1 MALRGSSQKR
11 IGERMQEDRIR
22 RGRLGGERGC
32 EVSRFLS
39 SMEADR
45 RIAEADVLVDMAHLL
60 MLRRQKLV
68 GEEHA
73 RAIMELLLGFAED
86 GIPGEVF
93 DDRFE
98 DIHAGIEAYLIDRL
112 GEETGGRIHTG
123 RSRNDEVA
131 ACIRIRARGE
141 IVRLMAATDRL
152 REVLITLAGEHTGT
166 VMPGFTHLQHAQPT
180 TLAHHLL
187 AYEEAFSRDRARLSS
202 AFPRVNESP
211 LGAAA
216 FASTGFPLDREFAA
230 GLLGFDGLVEN
241 SMDAVSSRDFLL
253 EVLSISAIL
262 SSTAS
267 RLSTDLVL
275 WSSPLCG
282 FVTLA
287 DEYSSASSI
296 MPQKKNPDPL
306 EILRAKAG
314 TAAGSLAAA
323 LAIVK
328 GLPMSYNR
336 DLQEAT
342 PHLWQGIS
350 AAGEG
355 IPILAEALASATF
368 HRERMEEE
376 AGRGFSTATGLADLL
391 VQDLGIPFRTAHT
404 IVGKAVR
411 AGRLDLATLEEGA
424 QEAFGISLR
433 GMGLSQRKVEE
444 ALDVRS
450 QVDARKVTGGP
461 APAAVKKAIRARKE
475 RLRRDWAETTSL
487 DARLKA
493 AREHLLS
500 VARGLLS

>member
-1 MALRGSSQKR
+1 MH
-11 IGERMQEDRIR
+11 EDQIR

-32 EVSRFLS
+32 DVSRFLS

-45 RIAEADVLVDMAHLL
+45 KIAEADIQVDMAHLL
-60 MLRRQKLV
+60 MLRRQDLV
-68 GEEHA
+68 GNEHA
-73 RAIMELLLGFAED
+73 RAIMELLIGFFED
-86 GIPGEVF
+86 GLPEEVF

-131 ACIRIRARGE
+131 TCIRIRARE
-141 IVRLMAATDRL
+141 ELIRLMETTNRL
-152 REVLITLAGEHTGT
+152 RGVLITLAGEHTGT

-180 TLAHHLL
+180 TFAHHLL
-187 AYEEAFSRDRARLSS
+187 AYEEAFSGDYARLHS
-202 AFPRVNESP
+202 AFSRVNESP

-216 FASTGFPLDREFAA
+216 FASTGFPIDRDLTA

-253 EVLSISAIL
+253 EVLSACAIL
-262 SSTAS
+262 SITAS
-267 RLSTDLVL
+267 RLSADLIL
-275 WSSPLCG
+275 WSSPLAG

-287 DEYSSASSI
+287 DAYCSSSSI
-296 MPQKKNPDPL
+296 MPH
-306 EILRAKAG
+306 
-314 TAAGSLAAA
+314 
-323 LAIVK
+323 VK

-336 DLQEAT
+336 DLQEVT

-350 AAGEG
+350 AVREG
-355 IPILAEALASATF
+355 IPILAEVLATAALNPD
-368 HRERMEEE
+368 RMEEE

-411 AGRLDLATLEEGA
+411 AGSLDLKTLEKAAKET
-424 QEAFGISLR
+424 FGISLT
-433 GMGLSQRKVEE
+433 GMGLTREMVEN

-450 QVDARKVTGGP
+450 MVGAR
-461 APAAVKKAIRARKE
+461 
-475 RLRRDWAETTSL
+475 
-487 DARLKA
+487 
-493 AREHLLS
+493 
-500 VARGLLS
+500 

>member
-1 MALRGSSQKR
+1 MH
-11 IGERMQEDRIR
+11 EDRIR

-32 EVSRFLS
+32 EVARFLS

-73 RAIMELLLGFAED
+73 RAIMEILLGFAD
-86 GIPGEVF
+86 GGLPPEIFE
-93 DDRFE
+93 DRFE

-131 ACIRIRARGE
+131 ACIRIRARE
-141 IVRLMAATDRL
+141 DVVRLMVATDRL
-152 REVLITLAGEHTGT
+152 REVLLTLAGEHTAT

-187 AYEEAFSRDRARLSS
+187 AYEEAFSRDRARFSS

-216 FASTGFPLDREFAA
+216 FASTGFPIDREYTA

-267 RLSTDLVL
+267 RLSADLVL

-282 FVTLA
+282 FVTLS
-287 DEYSSASSI
+287 DEYCSTSSI
-296 MPQKKNPDPL
+296 MPQKKNPDTL
-306 EILRAKAG
+306 EILRAKSG

-323 LAIVK
+323 LSIVK

-368 HRERMEEE
+368 HPSRMEEE
-376 AGRGFSTATGLADLL
+376 AGKGFSTATGLADLL

-411 AGRLDLATLEEGA
+411 AGRLDLDTLEKGA
-424 QEAFGISLR
+424 KASFGISLK
-433 GMGLSQRKVEE
+433 GMGLTREKVKE
-444 ALDVRS
+444 ALDIRS
-450 QVDARKVTGGP
+450 QLEARNATGGP
-461 APAAVKKAIRARKE
+461 ASATVKKAIRARKE
-475 RLRRDWAETTSL
+475 QLRKDRAEAAFL
-487 DARLKA
+487 DEKLKA
-493 AREHLLS
+493 ARERLLS
-500 VARGLLS
+500 EARGLLS

>member
-1 MALRGSSQKR
+1 
-11 IGERMQEDRIR
+11 MQEDRIR

-45 RIAEADVLVDMAHLL
+45 MIAEADILVDMAHLL
-60 MLRRQKLV
+60 MLRRQDLI
-68 GEEHA
+68 GGEHA
-73 RAIMELLLGFAED
+73 RAIMKVLIGFFEE
-86 GIPGEVF
+86 GIPGEVY
-93 DDRFE
+93 DNHFE

-131 ACIRIRARGE
+131 TCIRIRARE
-141 IVRLMAATDRL
+141 EVVSLMATTNRL
-152 REVLITLAGEHTGT
+152 REILITLSGEHTGT

-187 AYEEAFSRDRARLSS
+187 SYEEALSRDFARFNS
-202 AFPRVNESP
+202 AFGRVNESP

-216 FASTGFPLDREFAA
+216 FASTGFPIDRVLTAD
-230 GLLGFDGLVEN
+230 LLGFDRLVEN

-253 EVLSISAIL
+253 EILSACAIL
-262 SSTAS
+262 SATAS
-267 RLSTDLVL
+267 RLSADLIL
-275 WSSPLCG
+275 WSSSMAG
-282 FVTLA
+282 FVTLDDA
-287 DEYSSASSI
+287 YCSSSSI
-296 MPQKKNPDPL
+296 MPQKKNPDTL
-306 EILRAKAG
+306 EVLRAKSG
-314 TAAGSLAAA
+314 TVMGSLTAA

-342 PHLWQGIS
+342 PHLWHGIS
-350 AAGEG
+350 AISHG

-368 HRERMEEE
+368 HPERMEEE

-411 AGRLDLATLEEGA
+411 AGSLDLETLEEGA
-424 QEAFGISLR
+424 KEAFGISLT
-433 GMGLSQRKVEE
+433 GMGLTREKLKES
-444 ALDVRS
+444 LDVRS
-450 QVDARKVTGGP
+450 MVEVRRVTGGP
-461 APAAVKKAIRARKE
+461 APAAVKKALRARKE
-475 RLRRDWAETTSL
+475 KLRKDVAGTASL
-487 DARLKA
+487 EAKMKA

-500 VARGLLS
+500 EARGLLA